1 MLINT
6 NMEVILKGK
15 DWISDYIIFK
25 RDNGYFMAHFIKELG
40 LNPTVSL
47 TKKDVD
53 KIIKSQP

>member
-1 MLINT
+1 
-6 NMEVILKGK
+6 MEVILKGK
-15 DWISDYIIFK
+15 DWIGDYIIFK